1 MGQLPQQ
8 GGGMKTDEQAQDAQ
22 FISQMQGL
30 LSENIQEQLNQ
41 QARQRQ
47 WNDRNGV
54 AEISWDEFAG
64 NYS

>member
-1 MGQLPQQ
+1 MTQDD
-8 GGGMKTDEQAQDAQ
+8 KAQDAQ
-22 FISQMQGL
+22 FVSLMQEL
-30 LSENIQEQLNQ
+30 LSEDIQEQLNQ

-64 NYS
+64 NH

>member
-1 MGQLPQQ
+1 MITDD
-8 GGGMKTDEQAQDAQ
+8 KTQDAQ
-22 FISQMQGL
+22 FVSLMQEL
-30 LSENIQEQLNQ
+30 LGDEIQEQLSQ
-41 QARQRQ
+41 QAKQRQ

>member
-1 MGQLPQQ
+1 
-8 GGGMKTDEQAQDAQ
+8 MKTDEQAQDAQ